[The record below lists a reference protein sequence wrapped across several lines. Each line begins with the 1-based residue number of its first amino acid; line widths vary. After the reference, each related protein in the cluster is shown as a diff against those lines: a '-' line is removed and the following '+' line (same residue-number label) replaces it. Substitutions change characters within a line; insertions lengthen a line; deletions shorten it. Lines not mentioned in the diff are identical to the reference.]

1 MEFSVLLIVVPCECI
16 LRLWRNA
23 EREDEDAVDLLDDS
37 SFVSLEL
44 VRLGTAG
51 RIGDVTTEREV
62 VSSTCCYCLVV
73 GVYTYSTRAA
83 SRSLTVMSQLIRE
96 VALPLNESG

>member
-1 MEFSVLLIVVPCECI
+1 MEFPVLLIVVPCECI
-16 LRLWRNA
+16 LRLWRNT
-23 EREDEDAVDLLDDS
+23 ERENEDAVDLLDDS

-62 VSSTCCYCLVV
+62 VSSTCYCLVV